1 MWPIGNIAEEAAM
14 ATKPQTPPAPAAP
27 PLVFLASPVELGRAI
42 QAARQSRGL
51 TQIDVAARARVNR
64 RFVIELE
71 NGKPT
76 AQLGKALTVMMGV
89 GLVGI
94 VVPLEAIQGVI

>member
-1 MWPIGNIAEEAAM
+1 M
-14 ATKPQTPPAPAAP
+14 AKRVRTQPTPAAP
-27 PLVFLASPVELGRAI
+27 QLVFLASPAQLGLAI

-64 RFVIELE
+64 RFVIDLE

-76 AQLGKALTVMMGV
+76 AQIGKAFTVMMCV

-94 VVPLEAIQGVI
+94 VVPVEAMQGAMG

>member
-1 MWPIGNIAEEAAM
+1 M
-14 ATKPQTPPAPAAP
+14 ARKPQTPPAPAAP
-27 PLVFLASPVELGRAI
+27 KLTFLASPAELGRAI
-42 QAARQSRGL
+42 QAAREFRGL

-64 RFVIELE
+64 RFVIDLE

-76 AQLGKALTVMMGV
+76 AQLGKALTVLMCV

-94 VVPLEAIQGVI
+94 VVPVEAMQGAMG